1 MKNKK
6 GFIATSMIYAFFLVF
21 LMLMVTILANS
32 INNRIL
38 VGRIKEDIRSEINAE
53 ASFAV
58 DVLPSKNY
66 AVSEVV
72 RFAGEDWNVITDK
85 GSTVVLVLNRALNKQ
100 EIVSAIREEGNNRIY
115 GTCNDTDCQVRACFN
130 ASNTQTAGEQ
140 YCWYYSGSSYRIPAW
155 NPTSSQINN
164 SNVTLRQGQTIV
176 SSVVRSWFDTHQSLQ
191 RVLSKGKLV
200 SMTFNDGGS
209 TVSGY
214 VRIPSTSEISGKPA
228 WTNVKGPFHVL
239 ERASNTQT
247 RIYGTSL
254 QTVNS
259 NTSAFIR
266 PVIEVYKEENTAT
279 RLTNNSYSFTNS
291 NELTNNFSLEKDN
304 SITFINTTNGTVRFY
319 TSHFDYFPVLK
330 LKKFTDIRYL
340 TFDLNIKKIQ
350 DSPTPGCYFKIP
362 YIRFIFTNN
371 RSIYVYPI
379 HNYSCPGFT
388 YESYLPVP
396 SKTEG
401 YIIINE
407 MNGDKKRINKSISE
421 NKWYT
426 YLIEIYDNNIMKID
440 LLGYSDYVYTYNLN
454 GAKLKEII
462 FHPTNAWWGDGNEA
476 YLDNVYLRYA

>member
-6 GFIATSMIYAFFLVF
+6 GFIATSMIYSFFLVF

-38 VGRIKEDIRSEINAE
+38 VGRIKEDIRSEIDAE

-58 DVLPSKNY
+58 DALPSKNY

-130 ASNTQTAGEQ
+130 ASTTQTAGEQ

-176 SSVVRSWFDTHQSLQ
+176 SSVVRSWFDSHQSLQ
-191 RVLSKGKLV
+191 RVLNKGKLV
-200 SMTFNDGGS
+200 SMSFSDGGS

-214 VRIPSTSEISGKPA
+214 VRIPSTSEVSSKPA
-228 WTNVKGPFHVL
+228 WTSAKGPFHVL

-247 RIYGTSL
+247 KIYNTSL
-254 QTVNS
+254 QTVTS

-266 PVIEVYKEENTAT
+266 PVIEVY
-279 RLTNNSYSFTNS
+279 
-291 NELTNNFSLEKDN
+291 
-304 SITFINTTNGTVRFY
+304 
-319 TSHFDYFPVLK
+319 
-330 LKKFTDIRYL
+330 
-340 TFDLNIKKIQ
+340 
-350 DSPTPGCYFKIP
+350 
-362 YIRFIFTNN
+362 
-371 RSIYVYPI
+371 
-379 HNYSCPGFT
+379 
-388 YESYLPVP
+388 
-396 SKTEG
+396 EG
-401 YIIINE
+401 
-407 MNGDKKRINKSISE
+407 
-421 NKWYT
+421 
-426 YLIEIYDNNIMKID
+426 
-440 LLGYSDYVYTYNLN
+440 
-454 GAKLKEII
+454 
-462 FHPTNAWWGDGNEA
+462 
-476 YLDNVYLRYA
+476 

>member
-6 GFIATSMIYAFFLVF
+6 GFIATSMIYSFFLVF

-38 VGRIKEDIRSEINAE
+38 VGRIKEDIRSEIDAE

-130 ASNTQTAGEQ
+130 ANTTQTAGEQ

-191 RVLSKGKLV
+191 RVLNKGKLV
-200 SMTFNDGGS
+200 SMIFSDGGS

-214 VRIPSTSEISGKPA
+214 VRIPSTSEVSSKPA
-228 WTNVKGPFHVL
+228 WTSAKGPFHVL

-247 RIYGTSL
+247 KIYNTSL
-254 QTVNS
+254 QTVTS

-266 PVIEVYKEENTAT
+266 PVIEVY
-279 RLTNNSYSFTNS
+279 
-291 NELTNNFSLEKDN
+291 
-304 SITFINTTNGTVRFY
+304 
-319 TSHFDYFPVLK
+319 
-330 LKKFTDIRYL
+330 
-340 TFDLNIKKIQ
+340 
-350 DSPTPGCYFKIP
+350 
-362 YIRFIFTNN
+362 
-371 RSIYVYPI
+371 
-379 HNYSCPGFT
+379 
-388 YESYLPVP
+388 
-396 SKTEG
+396 EG
-401 YIIINE
+401 
-407 MNGDKKRINKSISE
+407 
-421 NKWYT
+421 
-426 YLIEIYDNNIMKID
+426 
-440 LLGYSDYVYTYNLN
+440 
-454 GAKLKEII
+454 
-462 FHPTNAWWGDGNEA
+462 
-476 YLDNVYLRYA
+476 